1 MLYIYL
7 LQAGQQVT
15 GPSFNQHLVILGVI
29 ILLAGIVGGYT
40 GYLIEKNKYIVSSP
54 EALASYRA
62 EIRKKL
68 VYFIVTGCSA
78 ALLIPL
84 FLSTISSQL
93 MSEAQKDPLKYF
105 VFGGFCLLV
114 AVFSKQFISTLS
126 EKLIKDLKEEV
137 AIQATEKAEKVF
149 DEKKEIIS
157 QQVEQ
162 QVTKQTSELQEK
174 VSTLSI
180 WEEIT
185 KLEAQIKNPTN
196 PKTPNLED
204 MVLILDK
211 ALKAED
217 PKLIS
222 QVYDRISFL
231 SFTQDGELI
240 ESIYEKYKDKIELT
254 PYTWADLAV
263 VNMNRYSAQLR
274 NAYKEK
280 AEQYLENAIKIDE
293 TYGTAYA
300 LKLYL
305 RVIELN
311 NLSSGS
317 PRIAEL
323 QKDIK
328 ALFKQLADLGKLS
341 SQQAYNYFM
350 QNENNAFSIYNKI
363 LKEQFTVEWKK
374 LEEDGKSK

>member
-7 LQAGQQVT
+7 LQAGPQVS
-15 GPSFNQHLVILGVI
+15 GPSFNQHLIILAVI
-29 ILLAGIVGGYT
+29 ILLAGVIGGYT
-40 GYLIEKNKYIVSSP
+40 GYLIEKNKYVVTAP

-137 AIQATEKAEKVF
+137 ALQATEKAEKVF
-149 DEKKEIIS
+149 DEKKDIFS

-174 VSTLSI
+174 VSALSI
-180 WEEIT
+180 WDELT
-185 KLEAQIKNPTN
+185 KLEAQIKHPTN
-196 PKTPNLED
+196 PASPKLED
-204 MVLILDK
+204 MQLILDK
-211 ALKAED
+211 ALKTED
-217 PKLIS
+217 RKLIS

-240 ESIYEKYKDKIELT
+240 ESIFEKYKDKVELT
-254 PYTWADLAV
+254 PYTWADLAI
-263 VNMNRYSAQLR
+263 VNMNKYSAEPR
-274 NAYKEK
+274 NSFKERS
-280 AEQYLENAIKIDE
+280 EQYLDNAIKMNE

-300 LKLYL
+300 LKMYL
-305 RVIELN
+305 RLIELN
-311 NLSSGS
+311 NLTTGS

-323 QKDIK
+323 QTSIK
-328 ALFKQLADLGKLS
+328 EIFKQLADLGKLS
-341 SQQAYNYFM
+341 SQQAYNYIQ
-350 QNENNAFSIYNKI
+350 QNENNSFSVYNK
-363 LKEQFTVEWKK
+363 LLREKFANEWIKF
-374 LEEDGKSK
+374 EEDGKAK